1 MPEPINPY
9 QAPAAAES
17 LLMTARQIAPNKKM
31 RRLVM
36 GLGVFRAAMF
46 LSAAY
51 IIGVYGGEF
60 LAFALHSWGASNRVL
75 TLANALRDVAHA
87 LGVVG
92 ALLCLAAPS
101 ESKALAWIQASAITG
116 ILAWV
121 VRGLEYAPGIVD
133 GTFYLRQALEYGST
147 AAAIVFLLKLCGWL
161 GRSDFAHR
169 AANLL
174 KLLGVAVGRVR
185 LLSLFRSWPSDFS
198 SMFQDSTF
206 FSGSLSATYCSSYLP
221 SRHSTCSAPSV
232 RKFKPVGTLAT
243 RRRSETMSLELK
255 TRLPSQ
261 ARRNKPCTSCELP
274 FVHGRALSA
283 RMSEPINPYEPP
295 AARIGVDPCAAH
307 RAEQA
312 RAQAHAG
319 AVDASLRGLSLPG
332 LGRRG
337 MRVLR
342 PHLCRPRAACRAT
355 NISLLPSFGG
365 RGRVCLLDRSVVLS
379 RDSQGKRLVGLHSSG
394 AGPLPFLLA
403 GDGIEVLPWRSSRT
417 QFCCKWPAVL
427 RATVATYMFYVRLA
441 RWLRRDDLAERA
453 VTLLKIVSAA
463 IVCAVLYLVLN
474 YSVAHEKLLPFQ
486 VLLLAR
492 IPGDILNIV
501 LSIRAIQLLGALRA
515 EIRFNGAPANNVPEQ
530 IDGNN
535 AAL

>member
-174 KLLGVAVGRVR
+174 KLLGVAVG
-185 LLSLFRSWPSDFS
+185 
-198 SMFQDSTF
+198 
-206 FSGSLSATYCSSYLP
+206 
-221 SRHSTCSAPSV
+221 
-232 RKFKPVGTLAT
+232 
-243 RRRSETMSLELK
+243 
-255 TRLPSQ
+255 
-261 ARRNKPCTSCELP
+261 
-274 FVHGRALSA
+274 
-283 RMSEPINPYEPP
+283 
-295 AARIGVDPCAAH
+295 
-307 RAEQA
+307 A
-312 RAQAHAG
+312 RAALITFSFVAIRLQFD
-319 AVDASLRGLSLPG
+319 V
-332 LGRRG
+332 
-337 MRVLR
+337 
-342 PHLCRPRAACRAT
+342 PRLD
-355 NISLLPSFGG
+355 IFFGI
-365 RGRVCLLDRSVVLS
+365 
-379 RDSQGKRLVGLHSSG
+379 LV
-394 AGPLPFLLA
+394 
-403 GDGIEVLPWRSSRT
+403 
-417 QFCCKWPAVL
+417 
-427 RATVATYMFYVRLA
+427 
-441 RWLRRDDLAERA
+441 
-453 VTLLKIVSAA
+453 
-463 IVCAVLYLVLN
+463 
-474 YSVAHEKLLPFQ
+474 
-486 VLLLAR
+486 
-492 IPGDILNIV
+492 GDILFV
-501 LSIRAIQLLGALRA
+501 LFAIKAFYLLGAVRS
-515 EIRFNGAPANNVPEQ
+515 EIQASWDSRGTPPERNDVP
-530 IDGNN
+530 
-535 AAL
+535 